1 MFCFVLFRDTWGQFR
16 ARIVRRFFPAD
27 GNLLKAS
34 LFQNWLCFTEIL
46 CVDSSGRFSLSLSLS
61 LSLPPSLSFSPSPSV
76 FIPASAPLSLS
87 PFFSNYNSPP
97 TTGCHSTRGNLKRRR
112 KRRRTKKKEK
122 KEGNKEGQ
130 IREVTC
136 LVAMLA
142 HLPPDGRYSHYSSFL
157 HYTSISGFYSL
168 AYPADSQAF
177 LAATVIGLDSGETST
192 CYQQLIIHGGEKY
205 ANWDGDVT
213 TTSATSDAP
222 LTADKLRAARSHLHV
237 KIMKPSDRTDQKL
250 DVK

>member
-1 MFCFVLFRDTWGQFR
+1 MILGASSGHESCGGSSQPMETSSKRLYSRIDFVSQRFFVL
-16 ARIVRRFFPAD
+16 
-27 GNLLKAS
+27 
-34 LFQNWLCFTEIL
+34 IL
-46 CVDSSGRFSLSLSLS
+46 QGDSLSLSLS

-205 ANWDGDVT
+205 AN
-213 TTSATSDAP
+213 
-222 LTADKLRAARSHLHV
+222 
-237 KIMKPSDRTDQKL
+237 
-250 DVK
+250 